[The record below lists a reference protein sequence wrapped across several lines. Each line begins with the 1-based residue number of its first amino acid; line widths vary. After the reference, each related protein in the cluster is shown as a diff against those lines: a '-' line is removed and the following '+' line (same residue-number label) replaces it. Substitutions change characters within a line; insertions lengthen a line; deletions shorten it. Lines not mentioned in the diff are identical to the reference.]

1 MLVRNRE
8 YLHEPII
15 WHKTNDPEYPYET
28 RQETQKLTI
37 RLNDFPEEP
46 LYTLLA
52 DAEPV
57 ISFDDWPDIW
67 LREADDTT
75 QDLYREFCDIVSL
88 TRDGGPGVDEI
99 GVALT
104 ALVQHLEAVGRPHQR
119 FRLLIAWIKEVW
131 RSKEVTKNWD
141 EIFFRQAMKHDWPNW
156 AIVELNSLN
165 IPTGAIGNGMTQ
177 FLIWEIYLP
186 FLEELDAVFDVTAR
200 RGILLEI
207 NASPEAAVFLE
218 KTRFTIEEIRNR
230 SPFRL
235 YQSLLGVANQGFM
248 DLELYF
254 IAVGETRLA
263 AAVDEGRRTI
273 LKSLGLD
280 FPAGDEITSPI
291 PKADL
296 INLLQNFIPQPVIF
310 IGYQG

>member
-8 YLHEPII
+8 CIHEPII

-28 RQETQKLTI
+28 TQESQKLTI
-37 RLNDFPEEP
+37 RLNDFPEEH

-52 DAEPV
+52 GAEPIV
-57 ISFDDWPDIW
+57 SFDDWPALWI
-67 LREADDTT
+67 READDIVR
-75 QDLYREFCDIVSL
+75 DLYQNFCDFVSV
-88 TRDGGPGVDEI
+88 TDNGNPRINDISE
-99 GVALT
+99 ALN
-104 ALVQHLEAVGRPHQR
+104 ALVRHLDAVNRPHPS
-119 FRLLIAWIKEVW
+119 FRLLISWTKEVW
-131 RSKEVTKNWD
+131 RNQGNTTNWD
-141 EIFFRQAMKHDWPNW
+141 EIFFRQAMKHNWPNW
-156 AIVELNSLN
+156 AIVELSSLN
-165 IPTGAIGNGMTQ
+165 IPTESFGNGMRQ

-186 FLEELDAVFDVTAR
+186 FLEELDVVFDVVAH

-207 NASPEAAVFLE
+207 SASSEAALFLE

-254 IAVGETRLA
+254 VAEGEARLA
-263 AAVDEGRRTI
+263 AAIDEGRRTI

-280 FPAGDEITSPI
+280 FPAGNEVITPI
-291 PKADL
+291 PKAHL
-296 INLLQNFIPQPVIF
+296 ISLRQDFTPQPVIF
-310 IGYQG
+310 FGYSG

>member
-8 YLHEPII
+8 HLHEPII

-28 RQETQKLTI
+28 THETQKLTI
-37 RLNDFPEEP
+37 RLNDFPEEH

-67 LREADDTT
+67 IREADATIR
-75 QDLYREFCDIVSL
+75 DLYRDFCDILSL
-88 TRDGGPGVDEI
+88 TSDGGPRVDEI

-104 ALVQHLEAVGRPHQR
+104 ALIARLEAVSRRQQR
-119 FRLLIAWIKEVW
+119 FRLFIAWIKEVW
-131 RSKEVTKNWD
+131 RSRGVTKNWD
-141 EIFFRQAMKHDWPNW
+141 EIYFRQAMEHGWPNW

-165 IPTGAIGNGMTQ
+165 IATGAISNGMTRL
-177 FLIWEIYLP
+177 LIWEIYLP
-186 FLEELDAVFDVTAR
+186 FLEELDVVFDVVSK

-207 NASPEAAVFLE
+207 DASSEAALFFE
-218 KTRFTIEEIRNR
+218 KTRFTIEQIRNR
-230 SPFRL
+230 SPFRR
-235 YQSLLGVANQGFM
+235 YRSLLGVANQGFM

-254 IAVGETRLA
+254 VAEGETRLA
-263 AAVDEGRRTI
+263 TAVEEGRRTI

-280 FPAGDEITSPI
+280 FPADHDTKGPI
-291 PKADL
+291 PKAHL
-296 INLLQNFIPQPVIF
+296 INLLQNFTPQPVIF
-310 IGYQG
+310 IGYSG

>member
-8 YLHEPII
+8 YLHEPIV
-15 WHKTNDPEYPYET
+15 WHKTDDPEYPYET
-28 RQETQKLTI
+28 TQETHKLTI
-37 RLNDFPEEP
+37 RLNDFPEEH

-67 LREADDTT
+67 IREADETT
-75 QDLYREFCDIVSL
+75 RDLYRHFCETVSL
-88 TRDGGPGVDEI
+88 THDGGPMVDEI
-99 GVALT
+99 GAALT
-104 ALVQHLEAVGRPHQR
+104 ALVEHLDAVSPSQQR
-119 FRLLIAWIKEVW
+119 FRLLITWIKEVW
-131 RSKEVTKNWD
+131 RSKGVETNWD

-165 IPTGAIGNGMTQ
+165 IPTGTISNGMTR

-186 FLEELDAVFDVTAR
+186 FLEQLDAVFDVVSTK
-200 RGILLEI
+200 GVLLEI
-207 NASPEAAVFLE
+207 DASSEAALFLE
-218 KTRFTIEEIRNR
+218 KTRFTIEEIRKR

-235 YQSLLGVANQGFM
+235 YRSLLGVANQGFM

-254 IAVGETRLA
+254 VGEGETRLA
-263 AAVDEGRRTI
+263 AAVNEGRRII

-280 FPAGDEITSPI
+280 FPAEHETNGPI
-291 PKADL
+291 PKPLL
-296 INLLQNFIPQPVIF
+296 INLLQDFTPQPVIF
-310 IGYQG
+310 FG

>member
-28 RQETQKLTI
+28 REENQNLTI
-37 RLNDFPEEP
+37 RLNDFPEQH

-52 DAEPV
+52 DAKPI

-67 LREADDTT
+67 VREADDTT
-75 QDLYREFCDIVSL
+75 RNLYRDFCDIVSL
-88 TRDGGPGVDEI
+88 TRDGGPSVDEI

-104 ALVQHLEAVGRPHQR
+104 ALVQHLETASRPHQR
-119 FRLLIAWIKEVW
+119 FRPLIAWIKEVW
-131 RSKEVTKNWD
+131 QSKGVTKNWD
-141 EIFFRQAMKHDWPNW
+141 EIFFRQAMKHSWPNW

-165 IPTGAIGNGMTQ
+165 IPTGVISNGMKR

-186 FLEELDAVFDVTAR
+186 FLEELGVVFDVVYKK
-200 RGILLEI
+200 GMLLEI
-207 NASPEAAVFLE
+207 DASSEAALFLE
-218 KTRFTIEEIRNR
+218 KTQFTIEEIRNR
-230 SPFRL
+230 SPFRR
-235 YQSLLGVANQGFM
+235 YRSLLGVANQGFM
-248 DLELYF
+248 DLQLYF
-254 IAVGETRLA
+254 VAEGETRLA

-280 FPAGDEITSPI
+280 FPAGHETKGPI
-291 PKADL
+291 PRADL
-296 INLLQNFIPQPVIF
+296 INLLQDFTPQPVIF
-310 IGYQG
+310 VGNSG